1 MRIFLAGA
9 SGVLG
14 GRLLPALI
22 ADGHEVVGL
31 SRKSEGAE
39 AIRAHGAEAVV
50 GDVFDGAALTEAVAS
65 SSPDLVMHQLTD
77 LGSGDLAANARLRSV
92 GTRNLVDAALAA
104 GVRKIVA
111 QSIAWVYEPGDE
123 PATEDVP
130 LDLAAPEPRAIS
142 VRGVADLE
150 AAVREVPEWVILRYG
165 LLYGPTTWYA
175 PEGLMAR
182 RALAGEL
189 TADADLTS
197 FLHVDDAVAAAVAAL
212 DWPSGAVNVCQD
224 EPAPGTDWLPVFC
237 AGLGAP
243 EPTRSDAARHGWARG
258 ADNSYARTKLD
269 WTPKHPTWRTAFE
282 NQQS

>member
-14 GRLLPALI
+14 NRLLPALL
-22 ADGHEVVGL
+22 ADGHQVVGL
-31 SRKSEGAE
+31 TRRAQGAE

-50 GDVFDGAALTEAVAS
+50 GDVFDRATLAAAVRDAA
-65 SSPDLVMHQLTD
+65 PDLVMHQLTD
-77 LGSGDLAANARLRSV
+77 LGGGDPAANARLRSV

-104 GVRKIVA
+104 GVRRIVA
-111 QSIAWVYEPGDE
+111 QSIAWVYAPGDE

-130 LDLAAPEPRAIS
+130 LDLSAPEPRATT

-150 AAVREVPEWVILRYG
+150 TAVQEIPEWVILRYG

-175 PEGLMAR
+175 PDGLMAR

-212 DWPSGAVNVCQD
+212 GWPNGAVNVCD
-224 EPAPGTDWLPVFC
+224 DDPAPGTDWLPAFC
-237 AGLGAP
+237 AGLDAP
-243 EPTRSDAARHGWARG
+243 EPARSGATRHGWARG
-258 ADNSYARTKLD
+258 ADNTYARTKLD
-269 WTPKHPTWRTAFE
+269 WTPRHPTWRTGF
-282 NQQS
+282 

>member
-14 GRLLPALI
+14 NRLLPVLLA
-22 ADGHEVVGL
+22 AGHEVVGL
-31 SRKSEGAE
+31 TRKAEGAE
-39 AIRAHGAEAVV
+39 VIRAHGAEAVV
-50 GDVFDGAALTEAVAS
+50 GDVFDRAALAVAVRDAA
-65 SSPDLVMHQLTD
+65 PDLVMHQLTD
-77 LGSGDLAANARLRSV
+77 LGSGDPGANARLRSV

-104 GVRKIVA
+104 GVGKIVA
-111 QSIAWVYEPGDE
+111 QSIAWMYAPGEE

-130 LDLAAPEPRAIS
+130 LDLAAPEPRAIT

-150 AAVREVPEWVILRYG
+150 SAVQEIPEWVILRYG

-175 PEGLMAR
+175 PDGLLAQRAR
-182 RALAGEL
+182 AGEL

-197 FLHVDDAVAAAVAAL
+197 FLHIDDAVTAAIAAL
-212 DWPSGAVNVCQD
+212 DWRSGAVNVCDD

-243 EPTRSDAARHGWARG
+243 EPAQSNAARHGWARG
-258 ADNSYARTKLD
+258 ADNRYARTKLD
-269 WTPKHPTWRTAFE
+269 WTPQHPSWRTAFL